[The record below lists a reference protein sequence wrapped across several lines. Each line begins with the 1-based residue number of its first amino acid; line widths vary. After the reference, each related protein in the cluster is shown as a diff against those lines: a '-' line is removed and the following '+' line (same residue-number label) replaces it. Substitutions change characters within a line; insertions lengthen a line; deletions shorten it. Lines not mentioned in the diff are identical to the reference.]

1 MLESLSEAFALARKS
16 GVEPAQFL
24 EVLNG
29 SLFQSPI
36 YGNYGKIIVEGKFS
50 PPGFALRL
58 GLKDLRLVLSA
69 AEEAAVP
76 MPVASAIRDH
86 YVSGVAR
93 GWGDLDWAALAKVV
107 AEDSGLH
114 AL

>member
-1 MLESLSEAFALARKS
+1 
-16 GVEPAQFL
+16 
-24 EVLNG
+24 
-29 SLFQSPI
+29 
-36 YGNYGKIIVEGKFS
+36 
-50 PPGFALRL
+50 
-58 GLKDLRLVLSA
+58 
-69 AEEAAVP
+69 